1 VKKKPTRKRR
11 ESRATLKN
19 LPSNHQLYQALC
31 GYGGSTASGVSV
43 SETTALNLSA
53 VWACVRVISET
64 GGSLPWFTY
73 KRTADGGRERFPDH
87 EIYHLLHDAP
97 NPDMSAMTWKE
108 TTLAHVLLWG
118 NGFSEIVR
126 DGRDRIAALFPIT
139 PDRVTVRQRTDHRLF
154 YEVTNG
160 ENPPTILEA
169 EDMYHVPGLGFDGLV
184 GYSVVHKARESLGLG
199 LAGEKFGASFFGNG
213 AHAGGFLKHPGQ
225 LSPVAKKNLRE
236 SIEALH
242 KGSENAHKFG
252 ILEEGMEWMGNTV
265 PPNDAQFLETR
276 SFQVEEVCR
285 WFRVPPHKIQHL
297 ARSTFSNIEH
307 QSIEFVTD
315 TIRPWLVRLEQEAHR
330 KLLGPRERSRVYTEN
345 LVDALLRGDALSR
358 SNALAVQYQHGVLL
372 GDEWRAIENRNPLPD
387 GLGQRPMV
395 TVQSVPL
402 DKLDAVL
409 DAKTKPAPPPAN
421 NSARSMLDRHLDGIR
436 ETRGD
441 AAADAEARRLAAL
454 ISANL
459 EGAE

>member
-1 VKKKPTRKRR
+1 VKKTTRKRR

-43 SETTALNLSA
+43 NETTALTLSA

-64 GGSLPWFTY
+64 IGSLPWFVY
-73 KRTADGGRERFPDH
+73 NRLPDGGRERASDH
-87 EIYHLLHDAP
+87 ELYYLLHDAP
-97 NPDMSAMTWKE
+97 NPDMSAMVWKE
-108 TTLAHVLLWG
+108 TTIAHVLLSG
-118 NGFSEIVR
+118 NAYSEIVR
-126 DGRDRIAALFPIT
+126 DNRDRIAALFPIT
-139 PDRVTVRQRTDHRLF
+139 PDRVTVRQRANHRMF
-154 YEVTNG
+154 YEVSNG
-160 ENPPTILEA
+160 ENAPTILEA
-169 EDMYHVPGLGFDGLV
+169 EDVFHVPGLGYDGLV

-225 LSPVAKKNLRE
+225 LTAVAKKNLRE

-252 ILEEGMEWMGNTV
+252 ILEEGMEWIGNTI

-276 SFQVEEVCR
+276 TFQVEEVCR

-297 ARSTFSNIEH
+297 QRSTFSNIEH
-307 QSIEFVTD
+307 QGIEFVVD

-330 KLLGPRERSRVYTEN
+330 KLLGPREQSRVYTEN

-358 SNALAVQYQHGVLL
+358 SQACEIQVRNGAMLV
-372 GDEWRAIENRNPLPD
+372 DEWRAIENRNPLPD
-387 GLGQRPMV
+387 GLGTRPLV
-395 TVQSVPL
+395 TVNTVPL
-402 DKLDAVL
+402 DRIDETI
-409 DAKTKPAPPPAN
+409 DAKTKPAPPAN

-441 AAADAEARRLAAL
+441 AAAEAEARRLAQL

-459 EGAE
+459 EGNDQ